1 MYVNSPAK
9 PADESGGPQ
18 GPATSSH
25 VSLTP
30 KSFAA
35 PPPPPWLKWLRR
47 PPTPCCSPSPPWRS
61 SKASMMRSMA
71 SPSAS
76 EKEGT
81 YPSRTSSPSALDSTL
96 AEAGGAEDCHEAST
110 RYASTSFPSALL
122 FFFLNYLRWT
132 NSARNGWHVL
142 SPAQMNN

>member
-1 MYVNSPAK
+1 
-9 PADESGGPQ
+9 
-18 GPATSSH
+18 
-25 VSLTP
+25 
-30 KSFAA
+30 
-35 PPPPPWLKWLRR
+35 
-47 PPTPCCSPSPPWRS
+47 
-61 SKASMMRSMA
+61 MA

-122 FFFLNYLRWT
+122 FFF
-132 NSARNGWHVL
+132 
-142 SPAQMNN
+142 